1 MNFNKHFRIVLQPK
15 DPNLHGKRRFAVGAY
30 SLFKYVGQENANKA
44 LQRAISSKTD
54 KYTVRLRSFGSIEFY
69 SK

>member
-1 MNFNKHFRIVLQPK
+1 MNFNRQFRIVLQPY
-15 DPNLHGKRRFAVGAY
+15 DPGKHGKRRFAVGAY
-30 SLFKYVGQENANKA
+30 SLHKYVGQDNANKA
-44 LQRAISSKTD
+44 LQRAIYSKTD